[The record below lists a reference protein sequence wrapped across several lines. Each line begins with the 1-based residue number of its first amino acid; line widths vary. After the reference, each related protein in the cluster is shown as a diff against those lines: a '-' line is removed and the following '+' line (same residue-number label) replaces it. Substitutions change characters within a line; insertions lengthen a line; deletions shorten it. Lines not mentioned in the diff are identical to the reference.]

1 MPQSEIKE
9 GKRRYLLIFFFGA
22 IGLQFRKNKDIY
34 VCVWGGGVVPK
45 SMDEKL

>member
-9 GKRRYLLIFFFGA
+9 GKRRHLLIFFWA

-34 VCVWGGGVVPK
+34 MVVPK
-45 SMDEKL
+45 SMDG